1 MNPEAAQ
8 IKPVTFL
15 GDSLVRVRAFPREAR
30 RAVGYQLDRVQR
42 GLEPDDWKPMSAV
55 GPGVREIRVR
65 DRVGA
70 FRVIYLATMAEAVYV
85 LNAFQKKSRQTPR
98 LEIQL
103 AAGRL
108 RELKRRRR

>member
-1 MNPEAAQ
+1 MEPGIAQ

-15 GDSLVRVRAFPREAR
+15 GDSLARLREFPREAR
-30 RAVGYQLDRVQR
+30 RAAGYQLDRVQR
-42 GLEPDDWKPMSAV
+42 GMDPDDWKPMQSV

-65 DRVGA
+65 GRASG
-70 FRVIYLATMAEAVYV
+70 FRIIYLATLAEAVYV

-103 AAGRL
+103 AAARL
-108 RELKRRRR
+108 RELKRRDR

>member
-1 MNPEAAQ
+1 MNPEAVST
-8 IKPVTFL
+8 KLVTFL
-15 GDSLVRVRAFPREAR
+15 GDSLGRVRAFPREVR

-42 GLEPDDWKPMSAV
+42 GLEPDDWKPMPAV
-55 GPGVREIRVR
+55 GAGVREIRVR
-65 DRVGA
+65 DRAGA

-85 LNAFQKKSRQTPR
+85 LNAFQKKSRRTPR

-108 RELKRRRR
+108 RDLKRRSR